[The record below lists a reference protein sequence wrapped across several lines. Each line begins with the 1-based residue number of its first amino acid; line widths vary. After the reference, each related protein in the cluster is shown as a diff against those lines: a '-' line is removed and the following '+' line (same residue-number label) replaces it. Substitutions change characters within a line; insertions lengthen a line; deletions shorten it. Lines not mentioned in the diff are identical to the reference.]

1 MTVYVLS
8 GCYYDRNRGTTHAPV
23 VIGVYE
29 TRALAEEAKDVY
41 SPHYWGLIVAEEVE
55 AYE

>member
-8 GCYYDRNRGTTHAPV
+8 GCYYDRNRGTTEAPV

-29 TRALAEEAKDVY
+29 TRASAEEAKDVY
-41 SPHYWGLIVAEEVE
+41 SPYYQGLIVAEEVE